1 MTAPMASR
9 VLYLVRHGQST
20 WNTAG
25 RVQGQYGAPALTGL
39 GRVQAER
46 AALDLLGS
54 GAATLVTSDAV
65 RARQTADIIARRL
78 RLRAHPTP
86 LLRER
91 HWGVLQGRPLAEAAA
106 AERLLA
112 DDEAVDGGESRAAV
126 RDRLRRLLTWP
137 VLETG
142 PAPVVVV
149 THGDV
154 LVEALRLW
162 GRHSASGGRPTVPA
176 NGSVTRVCIEDWTH
190 RWPPSPQLAICERVR
205 QS

>member
-1 MTAPMASR
+1 MTSR
-9 VLYLVRHGQST
+9 VLYLVRHGEST

-25 RVQGQYGAPALTGL
+25 RVQGQYGAPPLTGR
-39 GRVQAER
+39 GRGQARR

-54 GAATLVTSDAV
+54 GAASLVTSDAV
-65 RARQTADIIARRL
+65 RARQTAEIIARRL

-91 HWGVLQGRPLAEAAA
+91 HWGVLQGGPLAEAVA
-106 AERLLA
+106 AERVLA
-112 DDEAVDGGESRAAV
+112 DDESVDGGESRAAV

-137 VLETG
+137 VLG
-142 PAPVVVV
+142 AGSAPAVVV

-162 GRHSASGGRPTVPA
+162 GGPAECGGGLTVPE
-176 NGSVTRVCIEDWTH
+176 NGSVTRVRIGAWTH
-190 RWPPSPQLAICERVR
+190 R
-205 QS
+205 